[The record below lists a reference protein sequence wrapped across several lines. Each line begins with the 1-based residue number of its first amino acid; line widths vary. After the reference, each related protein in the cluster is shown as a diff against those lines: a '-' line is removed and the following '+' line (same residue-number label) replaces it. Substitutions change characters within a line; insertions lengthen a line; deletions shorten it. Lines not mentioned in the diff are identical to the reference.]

1 MRFSFRRSRPWQ
13 PLLAWSLYWIGLALV
28 TFMPAIEAGWRLSQQ
43 ANGHGTASAGITDG
57 ILSASIVD
65 GGRTMWAGSIHLF
78 KLAMLVGIP
87 PLLLWLLWLAGAART
102 NHATEKSRP
111 DEGTRSE
118 LFAGDPRIGTIETS
132 TSKRRAREES

>member
-13 PLLAWSLYWIGLALV
+13 LLLAWSLYWIGLALV
-28 TFMPAIEAGWRLSQQ
+28 TLMPAIEAGWRLSQQ

-65 GGRTMWAGSIHLF
+65 GGQTMWAGSIHLF
-78 KLAMLVGIP
+78 KLAILVGIP
-87 PLLLWLLWLAGAART
+87 PLLLCLLWLAGSART
-102 NHATEKSRP
+102 NHATEKPRP
-111 DEGTRSE
+111 AEGTRRE